1 MPSRVHELAKELKIS
16 TTALKK
22 HLADVGVKVKSHMSV
37 VEDDVAVKIRKM
49 FDDQV
54 KAVKMMETDR
64 RRLHTPRP
72 KSTESPKVEAKVEK
86 EAPRQEKPA
95 VSKQEEPKKQ
105 EAKPQPKKQEPPKQD
120 KPAYLQNFG
129 AQSRNTE
136 QRGGRDDQRR
146 ERQPRDN
153 RGGYQG
159 RDGQNRDNR
168 GYQPR
173 DNRGG
178 YQGRDGQNRDNRG
191 YQPRDNRGGYQGRD
205 GQNRDNRG
213 YQPRDNRGGYQGRDG
228 QNRDNRGYQPRD
240 NRGGYQGRDGQ
251 NRDNRGY
258 QQRDNRGG
266 YQGRDGQNRDNR
278 GYQPRD
284 NRGGY
289 QGRDGQ
295 NRDNRGYQPRDN
307 RGGYQGRDGQNRDNR
322 GYQPRDN
329 RGGYQGRS
337 DRPQGQ
343 RPPRDNRPGAPRT
356 NKTDQ
361 DVKKLVTTPIIN
373 KRFDKKKKA
382 DDYGDQ
388 SRHIKAKQ
396 KSMKKKGAKYS
407 VVDVDEAARTIKST
421 LSKKKKKKYEKRTQ
435 STDHL
440 KDRDITVSEFTSVNE
455 LAKLMDINPSDII
468 AKFFLMGKMV
478 TINQRLDKE
487 SLELIC
493 DEFEVTFTFA
503 DEFGT
508 EILSTDEEEFENA
521 EDVSRP
527 PIVTIMGHVDHGK
540 TSILDYIRSTKVVAG
555 ESGGITQHIGAYQIE
570 HEGSKIT
577 FLDTPGHAA
586 FTAMRARGAQL
597 TDIAVIV
604 VAANDGVMP
613 QTKEA
618 IDHAK
623 AAGVDMIIAIN
634 KVDLP
639 EANVDRTISGLL
651 ENGVYL
657 ENYGGEVPWCECS
670 AKTGEGIDDLLEL
683 MTLSAEMQELTAK
696 EEVPAVGAV
705 IEARMDSRMGTVV
718 TIINQNGILRKGDSI
733 VCGATHGRL
742 KKMENERGVEIM
754 ELFPSDVARVYGIN
768 DVPKAGDVY
777 NYAENDKLA
786 RSISSERLQR
796 RLEREKYNSTANL
809 DNLFQKIKQNEIQ
822 GLNLIVKA
830 DTDGSVEAICDSF
843 MKLSNEEVKVNI
855 VRKGV
860 GGITEADVT
869 LASASSAIIIGFH
882 VRSNPQARKLA
893 EDEKIEIKIYHII
906 YDAINDIKL
915 AMEGMLKPE
924 FAEKVTGTARVK
936 QLFKVK
942 KIGTIAGCYV
952 ESGRIV
958 KEAHAIRLYRD
969 DKLIHQGGLASLKH
983 FANDVKEVKAGTDC
997 GIAFENFNDI
1007 KEGDILE
1014 TFVLVSV
1021 ERKLE
1026 DV

>member
-22 HLADVGVKVKSHMSV
+22 HLADVGVKVKSHMSI

-72 KSTESPKVEAKVEK
+72 KMNESVKIEEPLQKEESIIETPKVSQNEEPIKSESAPKSQPQQQRK
-86 EAPRQEKPA
+86 PEAPRQEKPA
-95 VSKQEEPKKQ
+95 
-105 EAKPQPKKQEPPKQD
+105 
-120 KPAYLQNFG
+120 YLKNFG
-129 AQSRNTE
+129 EQSRNDDRRGE
-136 QRGGRDDQRR
+136 RDNRQRAPRDNRSYQPRDNQSRDNSQRP
-146 ERQPRDN
+146 PRDN
-153 RGGYQG
+153 RGYQSRDNRDSRGYQP
-159 RDGQNRDNR
+159 RDNQSRDNGQRPPRDNR

-173 DNRGG
+173 DNRDSRG
-178 YQGRDGQNRDNRG
+178 YQPRDSQGRDNGQRPPRDNRG
-191 YQPRDNRGGYQGRD
+191 YQPRDNRD
-205 GQNRDNRG
+205 SRG
-213 YQPRDNRGGYQGRDG
+213 YQPRDNS
-228 QNRDNRGYQPRD
+228 GYQPRGNRNDQQKPYD
-240 NRGGYQGRDGQ
+240 NRNSNYKGRTDNRNRIEGKDAYGKND
-251 NRDNRGY
+251 NRD
-258 QQRDNRGG
+258 
-266 YQGRDGQNRDNR
+266 
-278 GYQPRD
+278 
-284 NRGGY
+284 
-289 QGRDGQ
+289 
-295 NRDNRGYQPRDN
+295 
-307 RGGYQGRDGQNRDNR
+307 
-322 GYQPRDN
+322 
-329 RGGYQGRS
+329 S
-337 DRPQGQ
+337 RPSRP
-343 RPPRDNRPGAPRT
+343 RPPRENR
-356 NKTDQ
+356 TDKQ
-361 DVKKLVTTPIIN
+361 TQELVVPNTSVVN
-373 KRFDKKKKA
+373 KRYDKKKKA
-382 DDYGDQ
+382 DEYGDQ

-396 KSMKKKGAKYS
+396 MSMKKKGAKYS

-440 KDRDITVSEFTSVNE
+440 KEREITVSEFTSVNE
-455 LAKLMDINPSDII
+455 LAKLMDINPSEII

-478 TINQRLDKE
+478 TINQRLDKD

-493 DEFEVTFTFA
+493 DEFEVNFKFA

-540 TSILDYIRSTKVVAG
+540 TSILDYIRNTKVVAG

-570 HEGSKIT
+570 HDGAKIT

-613 QTKEA
+613 QTREA

-623 AAGVDMIIAIN
+623 AADVDMIIAIN
-634 KVDLP
+634 KIDLP
-639 EANVDRTISGLL
+639 EANIDRTISGLL

-657 ENYGGEVPWCECS
+657 ENYGGEVPWCQCS
-670 AKTGEGIDDLLEL
+670 AKTGEGIDELLEL
-683 MTLSAEMQELTAK
+683 MSLSAEMQELTAK
-696 EEVPAVGAV
+696 EEVPARGAV

-718 TIINQNGILRKGDSI
+718 TIINQEGILRKGDSI

-742 KKMENERGVEIM
+742 KKMENERGTEIM
-754 ELFPSDVARVYGIN
+754 ELHPSDVARVYGIN
-768 DVPKAGDVY
+768 EVPKAGDVY
-777 NYAENDKLA
+777 NFVETDKLA

-796 RLEREKYNSTANL
+796 RLEREKYNTTANL

-822 GLNLIVKA
+822 GLNLIVKG

-869 LASASSAIIIGFH
+869 LASASNAIIIGFH
-882 VRSNPQARKLA
+882 VRANPPARKLA
-893 EDEKIEIKIYHII
+893 EDENIEIKIYHII
-906 YDAINDIKL
+906 YDAINDVKL

-924 FAEKVTGTARVK
+924 FTEKVTGTARVK

-942 KIGTIAGCYV
+942 KIGTIAGCFV

-958 KEAHAIRLYRD
+958 KDAHAIRLYRD
-969 DKLIHQGGLASLKH
+969 DKLIHEGGLASLKH
-983 FANDVKEVKAGTDC
+983 FSNDVKEVKAGTEC

-1014 TFVLVSV
+1014 TFILESV